1 MGRKSRGKAERSNE
15 LQERGAQRQ
24 PTAFQGSLFQATYRS
39 GPMPDSAELREYEAI
54 VPGIAQSLLD
64 LNIAQSQHRQKL
76 EARVVNHGIAKS
88 YIGQG
93 SALAIALLTV
103 WRSTEALLQGQ
114 DVAGIVGVLIAL
126 GSLLAVFLVGKGE
139 QKKELDKRSPQ

>member
-1 MGRKSRGKAERSNE
+1 
-15 LQERGAQRQ
+15 
-24 PTAFQGSLFQATYRS
+24 
-39 GPMPDSAELREYEAI
+39 MPDSAELREYEAI